1 MDSLGVG
8 ACPLNRP
15 GMPVEMATLYVT
27 LASPLGSY
35 CTGEVLHGS
44 GGIEMQG

>member
-1 MDSLGVG
+1 MDALGVG

-15 GMPVEMATLYVT
+15 GMPVEMATCYVH

>member
-1 MDSLGVG
+1 
-8 ACPLNRP
+8 
-15 GMPVEMATLYVT
+15 MPVEVAAAYVH

-35 CTGEVLHGS
+35 CTGEVIHCS